1 MKTKICILCLIAL
14 TTLTAQD
21 IVSKKYEVPYKGEE
35 ELDASIDFGLGEL
48 TIAKGADREQLVE
61 ALLEYDSDII
71 TPVIDYKVLGNRGR
85 LKMYTEDID
94 DIFVTS
100 WKKRKR
106 HDEGDFR
113 RNSWVLAFGREVP
126 ISFDIDLGLGK
137 GELDFTDLR
146 VKDLRLECG
155 MSDVVI
161 EFRDVNREVL
171 QNLSIESGLGNVE
184 VYGIGNANVERLDVE
199 CGLGSTTLSFDGDL
213 QNLIKGQISV
223 GLGSVELQ
231 IPEDVGVEVEA
242 ESSFLS
248 SINLPDFD
256 EIDDD
261 VYRSE
266 NWRKADYRIYLIVE
280 IGLGSVDID
289 WID

>member
-1 MKTKICILCLIAL
+1 MKTKICILVLILLAL
-14 TTLTAQD
+14 LSAQD
-21 IVSKKYEVPYKGEE
+21 IVSKQYELPYKGEE
-35 ELDASIDFGLGEL
+35 ELDATIDFGLGEL
-48 TIAKGADREQLVE
+48 KIAKGAGRDRLVE
-61 ALLEYDSDII
+61 ALLEYDADIVS
-71 TPVIDYKVLGNRGR
+71 PVIDYKVLGNRGR

-106 HDEGDFR
+106 HDESDFR
-113 RNSWVLAFGREVP
+113 RNSWDLAFSREVP

-155 MSDVVI
+155 MSDVTM
-161 EFRDVNREVL
+161 EFRDINREVL

-184 VYGIGNANVERLDVE
+184 IYGLGNARMERLDVE
-199 CGLGSTTLSFDGDL
+199 CGLGSTVLSFDGDL
-213 QNLIKGQISV
+213 QNLVKGQISV

-231 IPEDVGVEVEA
+231 IPENVGVEIEA

-266 NWRKADYRIYLIVE
+266 NWRKSDYRIYLIVE